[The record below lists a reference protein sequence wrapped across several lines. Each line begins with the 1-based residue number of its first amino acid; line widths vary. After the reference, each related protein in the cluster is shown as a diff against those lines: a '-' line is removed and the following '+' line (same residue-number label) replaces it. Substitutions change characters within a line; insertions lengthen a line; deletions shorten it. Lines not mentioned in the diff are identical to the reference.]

1 MLKGRRLLSIVLTCV
16 FLFSLTAC
24 SGGGDNKKDTS
35 TTAPTTKAEDTTK
48 ESTTKEP
55 ETTTEEPTTE
65 KPTYSKEMSFTIRAD
80 KKDMFDGLIVEK
92 GYKFV
97 INDIM
102 PEGDGFDD
110 HDRGMLSMKVAYALF
125 RECTPTS
132 GEISDI
138 VYSGG
143 SQLEMLSTSQN
154 LVIEYVGSDKLV
166 FELDE
171 VKEVTKHD
179 PEGNEIIDDY
189 AYFIVHPVE

>member
-1 MLKGRRLLSIVLTCV
+1 MLKGKRLLSIVLTCI

-65 KPTYSKEMSFTIRAD
+65 KPTYSKEYMFGIRIE

-102 PEGDGFDD
+102 PEGEFTDES
-110 HDRGMLSMKVAYALF
+110 RGNLALKIPRALF
-125 RECTPTS
+125 MECSPTRA
-132 GEISDI
+132 EISDI
-138 VYSGG
+138 VFANGA
-143 SQLEMLSTSQN
+143 QFEKLSTSQN
-154 LVIEYVGSDKLV
+154 LVIEYTGDEKLI
-166 FELDE
+166 FEFIGVVDATD
-171 VKEVTKHD
+171 VDDNGKIFDTKR
-179 PEGNEIIDDY
+179 
-189 AYFIVHPVE
+189 ACFSVHPVE